1 MRETTPGFMTLRQR
15 RLAWVGFL
23 LLAIQAPISAKLLP
37 DDSWMFSVVVAVMI
51 AVAILADDALRRQT
65 AEAGR
70 SGSLE

>member
-1 MRETTPGFMTLRQR
+1 MRETTPGFMTVRQR

-23 LLAIQAPISAKLLP
+23 LLAVQAPISAKLLP

-70 SGSLE
+70 GTFEG